1 MANELTKMME
11 MRTRYLEQ
19 HANGSPILLDT
30 IPNIAKNLLNDQF
43 GILFQNVADIPIV
56 FIIGWKYHLKYL
68 KEQPDDEF
76 ALETCGVS
84 IEYVTEYSESDK
96 SRNIVPQMFHK
107 RTPIFVKQN
116 HIHQPGF
123 KVADEQ
129 LERYNAW
136 RTENLT
142 ETVSKVESDVFAH
155 LNEEFGIDVFTSAAV
170 CPMMSA
176 VYTAGIT
183 VARETK
189 KPVNM
194 YNIFEI
200 RIAPDETILLKPLAE
215 IKQSLKSDTV
225 KSDTSAP
232 F

>member
-1 MANELTKMME
+1 
-11 MRTRYLEQ
+11 
-19 HANGSPILLDT
+19 
-30 IPNIAKNLLNDQF
+30 
-43 GILFQNVADIPIV
+43 V
-56 FIIGWKYHLKYL
+56 FIIGWKHILKFL
-68 KEQPDDEF
+68 KDQPDDEF

-116 HIHQPGF
+116 HVHQPGY
-123 KVADEQ
+123 KIADEQ
-129 LERYNAW
+129 LERYNIW

-142 ETVSKVESDVFAH
+142 ETISKIESEVFAH
-155 LNEEFGIDVFTSAAV
+155 LNEEFGIDLMTSAAV
-170 CPMMSA
+170 FPLMSA
-176 VYTAGIT
+176 VYTAGVT
-183 VARETK
+183 VARDTK
-189 KPVNM
+189 QPINM

-200 RIAPDETILLKPLAE
+200 RIAPDETIILKPLAE

-225 KSDTSAP
+225 KTSEVP

>member
-11 MRTRYLEQ
+11 MRNRYLEQ
-19 HANGSPILLDT
+19 HANKNPILVDT
-30 IPNIAKNLLNDQF
+30 IPNIAKNLFSDQF
-43 GILFQNVADIPIV
+43 GICFQNAADIPIV
-56 FIIGWKYHLKYL
+56 FIIGWKHILKFL
-68 KEQPDDEF
+68 KDQPDDEF

-116 HIHQPGF
+116 HVHQPGY
-123 KVADEQ
+123 KIADEQ
-129 LERYNAW
+129 LERYNIW

-142 ETVSKVESDVFAH
+142 ETISKIESEVFAH
-155 LNEEFGIDVFTSAAV
+155 LNEEFGIDLMTSAAV
-170 CPMMSA
+170 FPLMSA
-176 VYTAGIT
+176 VYTAGVT
-183 VARETK
+183 VARDTK
-189 KPVNM
+189 QPINM

-200 RIAPDETILLKPLAE
+200 RIAPDETIILKPLAE

-225 KSDTSAP
+225 KTSEVP